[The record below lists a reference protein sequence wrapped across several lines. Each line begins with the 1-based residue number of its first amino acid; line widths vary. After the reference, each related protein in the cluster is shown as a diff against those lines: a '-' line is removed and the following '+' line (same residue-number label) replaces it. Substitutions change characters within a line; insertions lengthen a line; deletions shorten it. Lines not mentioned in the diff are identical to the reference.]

1 MTIRLLAVTG
11 GIWLMTMAI
20 AMSQAAT
27 ELHGTFALQG
37 GLARTAGYLEAAPG
51 ARPGAWKFDFWM
63 TPSTGGSPIR
73 TYALDMTKLLHVIV
87 VSDDFKTFMH
97 VHPKFLA
104 SGHFVLDQTLPR
116 AGLYHIYADGRPSGI
131 GQQVFR
137 FDLQAGNAAPAARDL
152 SESNLVAK
160 VDGYSVTLS
169 SLSLQ
174 TNSSAEIVVRIAK
187 GAKPA
192 PDVHPYLG
200 ELAHAVF
207 IDAGDLSYV
216 HMHPVLPGMVMGS
229 ATTAVYSNDEVVVS
243 PNMVL
248 HVTVR
253 EPGTYKLWFQFHAGS
268 SLHVASFVLT
278 ATP

>member
-1 MTIRLLAVTG
+1 MTIRVLVVTG

-37 GLARTAGYLEAAPG
+37 GVARTAGYLEAAPG

-63 TPSTGGSPIR
+63 TPSSGGAPIR
-73 TYALDMTKLLHVIV
+73 TYALDMTKLLHVII
-87 VSDDFKTFMH
+87 VSDDFKTFLH
-97 VHPKFLA
+97 VHPKLLA

-116 AGLYHIYADGRPSGI
+116 PGLYHIYADGRPSGI

-152 SESNLVAK
+152 SERSPVAN
-160 VDGYSVTLS
+160 VDGYTVTLS

-174 TNSSAEIVVRIAK
+174 SGASTEIAVGIEK

-192 PDVHPYLG
+192 TDVHPYLG

-216 HMHPVLPGMVMGS
+216 HVHPVLPGMVMGS
-229 ATTAVYSNDEVVVS
+229 ATTAVYSNDEMVVS
-243 PNMVL
+243 PNTVL
-248 HVTVR
+248 HVTVH
-253 EPGTYKLWFQFHAGS
+253 EPGTYKLWFQFHAGP
-268 SLHVASFVLT
+268 SLHVAAFVLT
-278 ATP
+278 AKP